1 MSFRSPLFITI
12 EILKYKKVRKDESP
26 DALLLGNVEVDL
38 LLCILLSKDKVEISK
53 KIFFEQISRKGT
65 SAVRVSV

>member
-12 EILKYKKVRKDESP
+12 EILKYIKVRKDESP
-26 DALLLGNVEVDL
+26 NALLLGNVEVDL
-38 LLCILLSKDKVEISK
+38 LLCILLSQDKVEISK
-53 KIFFEQISRKGT
+53 KILFEQISRKGT